1 MFQPKK
7 YLIVLILFA
16 VLLACKNQE
25 PPAPPETVIRPV
37 KVLRIGMIASR
48 SNEKTFS
55 GVAEAIESPTLSFRV
70 PGVLQTLVGAVGNFR
85 NEGEEIASLDPRD
98 FILAVKDFE
107 NQLNSAQ
114 AKLDE
119 ILTGAREEDIL
130 KLEAEIR
137 SLESAKTTAL
147 LEYKRVQQLYAN
159 DVAAKSRLDKARSDL
174 DLAIANLETKH
185 QELAIAMKGGREEEV
200 RAQEATI
207 KSIESNLEK
216 TKASLVD
223 TQLRMPFDGMISVK
237 HVSNFEQI
245 NAGQEI
251 FDVVQIDSVEVQ
263 ISIPES
269 MIAFV
274 KKGQQVDGQFLT
286 IPNKK
291 FKGKIT
297 KVGVAADKTTLTYP
311 VWSEFDNPNKE
322 ILPGMSANI
331 FMIFR
336 SRGTQYPVL
345 PIHSVLEDK
354 VSKNKYVWKFDPS
367 SSTAK
372 KITVAIGIIVQNNI
386 EIKKGLKKGD
396 LIIIAGLD
404 QLEEGMK
411 VRLRKKKGN

>member
-1 MFQPKK
+1 
-7 YLIVLILFA
+7 
-16 VLLACKNQE
+16 
-25 PPAPPETVIRPV
+25 
-37 KVLRIGMIASR
+37 
-48 SNEKTFS
+48 
-55 GVAEAIESPTLSFRV
+55 
-70 PGVLQTLVGAVGNFR
+70 
-85 NEGEEIASLDPRD
+85 
-98 FILAVKDFE
+98 
-107 NQLNSAQ
+107 
-114 AKLDE
+114 
-119 ILTGAREEDIL
+119 
-130 KLEAEIR
+130 
-137 SLESAKTTAL
+137 
-147 LEYKRVQQLYAN
+147 
-159 DVAAKSRLDKARSDL
+159 
-174 DLAIANLETKH
+174 
-185 QELAIAMKGGREEEV
+185 
-200 RAQEATI
+200 
-207 KSIESNLEK
+207 
-216 TKASLVD
+216 
-223 TQLRMPFDGMISVK
+223 MISIK

-251 FDVVQIDSVEVQ
+251 FDVVQIDKIEVQ

-345 PIHSVLEDK
+345 PIHSVLQDK
-354 VSKNKYVWKFDPS
+354 ISNSKYVWKFDPAS
-367 SSTAK
+367 NTSK
-372 KITVAIGIIVQNNI
+372 KVTVVIGKIVQNNI

-396 LIIIAGLD
+396 LIIVAGLD

-411 VRLRKKKGN
+411 VRLRKNKDN